1 MKGRRYGFLS
11 NESFYQAWNRL
22 RDAFLAA
29 KNGEEVD
36 IIIKGLL
43 TNDERVKIGR
53 RAEIASML
61 ENGWGYRE
69 IADEL
74 RTGMSTVQMVAR
86 KLAEHP
92 ECFKL
97 LRDRTKKVEKEFSQR
112 AYKKVGSSQLVFK
125 KTKYTGFK
133 RKQVTR

>member
-1 MKGRRYGFLS
+1 MKGRRYEFLS
-11 NESFYQAWNRL
+11 TQSFYEAWNRL

-53 RAEIASML
+53 RAEIAALL
-61 ENGWGYRE
+61 EIGWGYRE

-74 RTGMSTVQMVAR
+74 RTGMSTVQAVAK

-97 LRDRTKKVEKEFSQR
+97 LRERTKKVEKEFTKR
-112 AYKKVGSSQLVFK
+112 AYKKVGGSQLVFK

-133 RKQVTR
+133 RKQVAR